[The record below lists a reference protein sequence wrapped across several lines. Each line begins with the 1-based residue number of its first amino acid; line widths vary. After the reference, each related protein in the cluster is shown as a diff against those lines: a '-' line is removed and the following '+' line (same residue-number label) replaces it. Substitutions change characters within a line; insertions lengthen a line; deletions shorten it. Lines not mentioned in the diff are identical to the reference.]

1 MHDFQG
7 REIFESVAEMVN
19 PKHTVVMVHDMQN
32 DFLHDD
38 GIFKKA
44 GESIDVSGFLGNLV
58 DFVAKARSQGV
69 RVWQTNFTSLPN
81 LGAYLTIR
89 WPTKGG
95 TWSGT
100 RPSTSTPTR
109 RCSGAG
115 AVRRLTS

>member
-44 GESIDVSGFLGNLV
+44 GESIDVSGFLG
-58 DFVAKARSQGV
+58 Q
-69 RVWQTNFTSLPN
+69 P
-81 LGAYLTIR
+81 
-89 WPTKGG
+89 GG
-95 TWSGT
+95 LCGGGSEPRGEGLADELHQ
-100 RPSTSTPTR
+100 PAQP
-109 RCSGAG
+109 G
-115 AVRRLTS
+115 RLR